1 MARILMVVGSR
12 GFRDEE
18 YFEPRQVFV
27 LAGFEV
33 VTASSREGPVRGA
46 LGGWTR
52 AERFLPAVRAAE
64 YDAVVF
70 VGGEGALE
78 HVGSRSAWRLA
89 REALDRGKVLA
100 AICMAPLIL
109 ARAGLL
115 RGRRVT
121 AWPDVREEVAR
132 AGAIVVD
139 DPVVVDERL
148 VTADGPKSARAF
160 AEAVVRVLQA
170 GASPT

>member
-18 YFEPRQVFV
+18 YFEPRRVFE
-27 LAGFEV
+27 AARIEV

-46 LGGWTR
+46 LGGWAR
-52 AERFLPAVRAAE
+52 ADRFLAAVRAAD

-70 VGGEGALE
+70 VGGEGARE
-78 HVGSRSAWRLA
+78 FVDSRTAWRLA
-89 REALDRGKVLA
+89 REAVGQGKVLG

-115 RGRRVT
+115 RERRVT
-121 AWPDVREEVAR
+121 AWPGVRDEVAR
-132 AGAIVVD
+132 AGALVVD

-148 VTADGPKSARAF
+148 VTADGPQSARSF
-160 AEAVVRVLQA
+160 AEALVRLLQ
-170 GASPT
+170 GGS